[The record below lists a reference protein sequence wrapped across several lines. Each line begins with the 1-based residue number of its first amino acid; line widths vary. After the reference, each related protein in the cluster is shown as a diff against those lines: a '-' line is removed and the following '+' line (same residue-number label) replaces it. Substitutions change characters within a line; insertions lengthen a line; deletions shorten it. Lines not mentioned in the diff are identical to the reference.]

1 MADTIVK
8 TSLPEYVNQ
17 NNSELLIKAM
27 TGAKTLRY
35 IEQMLG
41 VKSKTTLN
49 ILDSSVVFADGKEC
63 GFNAEGADTLT
74 QRELTALPIKINKEW
89 CDRTLI
95 DTFANHQLRLVAGG
109 EVMPFEEKFI
119 NSNLAEIA
127 SELDK
132 LIWQGNDTLGANG
145 FIDLA
150 TASGSGVVTASGAD
164 IVALVNA
171 VYAKIPSEALSRGAV
186 IFMSETNYRAYVSA
200 LNAECCNGT
209 IYDAST
215 GEMLYKGDSRVT
227 LVGVGGLEGTNYVV
241 ASAKDNF
248 VYGTDIRDAH
258 ATFKVWYSDD
268 ADLFRFKV
276 LFNAGVQYKF
286 PDEVVLGAIASA

>member
-17 NNSELLIKAM
+17 HTSELLIKAM

-41 VKSKTTLN
+41 VKFKTTLN
-49 ILDSSVVFADGKEC
+49 ILNSSVVFADGQEC
-63 GFNAEGADTLT
+63 GFNAEGADTLS
-74 QRELTALPIKINKEW
+74 QRVLTALPIKVNKEW
-89 CDRTLI
+89 CPRTLI
-95 DTFANHQLRLVAGG
+95 DTYANHELRLVAGG
-109 EVMPFEEKFI
+109 EVMPFEEKFV

-132 LIWQGNDTLGANG
+132 LIWQGNDTLGAQG
-145 FIDLA
+145 FVDLA
-150 TASGSGVVTASGAD
+150 SALDSGVVTAEGAN
-164 IVALVNA
+164 IVDLVNA
-171 VYAKIPSEALSRGAV
+171 VYSAIPTEALDRGAV

-215 GEMLYKGDSRVT
+215 GEMRYKGDSRVT

-258 ATFKVWYSDD
+258 ATFKLWYSDD

-276 LFNAGVQYKF
+276 LFNAGVQFKF
-286 PDEVVLGAIASA
+286 PDEVVFGSISA

>member
-17 NNSELLIKAM
+17 HTSELLIKAM

-41 VKSKTTLN
+41 VKFKTTLN
-49 ILDSSVVFADGKEC
+49 ILNSSVVFADGQEC
-63 GFNAEGADTLT
+63 GFNAEGADTLS
-74 QRELTALPIKINKEW
+74 QRVLTALPIKVNKEW
-89 CDRTLI
+89 CPRTLI
-95 DTFANHQLRLVAGG
+95 DTYANHELRLVAGG
-109 EVMPFEEKFI
+109 EVMPFEEKFV

-132 LIWQGNDTLGANG
+132 LIWQGNDTLGAQG
-145 FIDLA
+145 FVDLA
-150 TASGSGVVTASGAD
+150 SALDSGVVTAKGAN
-164 IVALVNA
+164 IVDLVNA
-171 VYAKIPSEALSRGAV
+171 VYSAIPTEALDRGAV

-215 GEMLYKGDSRVT
+215 GEMRYKGDSRVT

-258 ATFKVWYSDD
+258 ATFKLWYSDD

-276 LFNAGVQYKF
+276 LFNAGVQFKF
-286 PDEVVLGAIASA
+286 PDEVVFGSISA

>member
-17 NNSELLIKAM
+17 HTSELLIKAM

-41 VKSKTTLN
+41 VKFKTTLN
-49 ILDSSVVFADGKEC
+49 ILNSSVVFADGQEC
-63 GFNAEGADTLT
+63 GFNAEGADTLS
-74 QRELTALPIKINKEW
+74 QRVLTALPIKVNKEW
-89 CDRTLI
+89 CPRTLI
-95 DTFANHQLRLVAGG
+95 DTYANHELRLVAGG
-109 EVMPFEEKFI
+109 EVMPFEEKFV

-132 LIWQGNDTLGANG
+132 LIWQGNDTLGAQG
-145 FIDLA
+145 FVDLA
-150 TASGSGVVTASGAD
+150 SALDSGVVTAEGAN
-164 IVALVNA
+164 IVDLVNA
-171 VYAKIPSEALSRGAV
+171 VYSAIPTEVLDRGAV

-215 GEMLYKGDSRVT
+215 GEMRYKGDSRVT

-258 ATFKVWYSDD
+258 ATFKLWYSDD

-276 LFNAGVQYKF
+276 LFNAGVQFKF
-286 PDEVVLGAIASA
+286 PDEVVFGSISA

>member
-1 MADTIVK
+1 MADTIVR

-17 NNSELLIKAM
+17 HTSELLIMAM

-41 VKSKTTLN
+41 VKFKTTLN
-49 ILDSSVVFADGKEC
+49 ILNSSVVFADGQEC
-63 GFNAEGADTLT
+63 GFNAEGADTLS
-74 QRELTALPIKINKEW
+74 QRVLTALPIKVNKEW
-89 CDRTLI
+89 CPRTLI
-95 DTFANHQLRLVAGG
+95 DTYANHELRLVAGG
-109 EVMPFEEKFI
+109 EVMPFEKKFV

-132 LIWQGNDTLGANG
+132 LIWQGNDTLGAQG
-145 FIDLA
+145 FVDLA
-150 TASGSGVVTASGAD
+150 SALDSGVVTAEGAN
-164 IVALVNA
+164 IVDLVNA
-171 VYAKIPSEALSRGAV
+171 VYSAIPTEALDRGAV

-215 GEMLYKGDSRVT
+215 GEMRYKGDSRVT

-258 ATFKVWYSDD
+258 ATFKLWYSDD

-276 LFNAGVQYKF
+276 LFNAGVQFKF
-286 PDEVVLGAIASA
+286 PDEVVFGSISA